1 MDQATTCDEVLFAR
15 TYAYRENTTQ
25 SSCLALIRSAIILT
39 MTRLTSETAL
49 AFIPRTAMEPSMC
62 RMMLATVPTM
72 TRAAHRFS
80 PMRKNDTSRT
90 ATEGVEGEEGER
102 KADKTHQTTNKTPL
116 IQTPTAQKKGSLER
130 CPHFRVELNCS

>member
-1 MDQATTCDEVLFAR
+1 
-15 TYAYRENTTQ
+15 
-25 SSCLALIRSAIILT
+25 
-39 MTRLTSETAL
+39 
-49 AFIPRTAMEPSMC
+49 MC

-90 ATEGVEGEEGER
+90 ATGGVEGEEEEGER
-102 KADKTHQTTNKTPL
+102 GGVDGEEGGREGGNTHQTTNKTPL

>member
-1 MDQATTCDEVLFAR
+1 M
-15 TYAYRENTTQ
+15 
-25 SSCLALIRSAIILT
+25 RSAIILT

-90 ATEGVEGEEGER
+90 ATGGVEGEEEEGERGGVEGEEGGRQYTPNYKQNSTNPDTNGTEER
-102 KADKTHQTTNKTPL
+102 VIREVSSFQ
-116 IQTPTAQKKGSLER
+116 G
-130 CPHFRVELNCS
+130 